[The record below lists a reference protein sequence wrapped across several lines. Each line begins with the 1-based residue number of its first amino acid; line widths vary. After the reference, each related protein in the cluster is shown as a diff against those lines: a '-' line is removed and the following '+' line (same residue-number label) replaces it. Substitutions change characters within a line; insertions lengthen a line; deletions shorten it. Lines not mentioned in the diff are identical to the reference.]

1 MKRRLLILL
10 ALCLLCLCG
19 TALGE
24 ETVVEFAKAR
34 GMNIMDLTAG
44 LTEIYGYTQE
54 EADQF
59 LCSVTET
66 ESTLEY
72 MLYPAEHPNW
82 RYTHVLNRKNGACE
96 DDLSPF
102 SGTNQPGYEGRLRA
116 ILQRAAEE
124 NWFENWTE
132 ASMTALYDQM
142 TQWEFR
148 RSARLEAGL
157 AQKNLTAAE
166 TVQELFVSTFG
177 DELSWTEPVREWR
190 DEVLA
195 QHDLNRETVSTAP
208 VQGVQRWQAEGRITG
223 KMTVVEF
230 AGQLP
235 EELQSLYVNE
245 PHLAGWSC
253 LSGAM
258 RLPETAGRSA
268 LMAFGRGEERL
279 LAMAVEMEDELHLL
293 PVGEQALLPGR
304 AFSIHYDPQESLY
317 SIEYPLDENGEETE
331 CFRVRP
337 AAVQRSGEE
346 RRIFCQIEDYRR
358 VNQKTLEGFVL
369 ESLEYESAAEGNW
382 RATVYRPG
390 KPTESR
396 DFALNLPHWLDDQ
409 SAADFPRSMEE
420 CEQLAEAGS
429 GIPEGYAVCRGV
441 HLRQKTSS
449 RSKDLG
455 DMKNGTLVR
464 VLETVPG
471 DPWPWAHVQVGSL
484 EGYMCN
490 LYVSYEGSTNDTP
503 VSQIVPLPVAETLC
517 ETALKESTALLG
529 GTMTQ
534 LSVGTRMHVLCEY
547 DGWLY
552 VCVPRNEPG
561 WLMDVDGQYG
571 FVKTADVRTA
581 ASFVQLD
588 WRMESSDQ

>member
-1 MKRRLLILL
+1 MKRRLSIWL
-10 ALCLLCLCG
+10 ALCLLCLYG
-19 TALGE
+19 AALGE
-24 ETVVEFAKAR
+24 ETVVEYAKAR
-34 GMNIMDLTAG
+34 GMNIMELTAG

-72 MLYPAEHPNW
+72 VLYPAEHPNW

-102 SGTNQPGYEGRLRA
+102 SGTNPPGYEGWLRA

-124 NWFENWTE
+124 SWFENWDE
-132 ASMTALYDQM
+132 AAMTALYDQM

-157 AQKNLTAAE
+157 GQKNLTAAE
-166 TVQELFVSTFG
+166 AVQEMFVSTFG

-190 DEVLA
+190 DEVLT
-195 QHDLNRETVSTAP
+195 QHGLTRETISTAP

-268 LMAFGRGEERL
+268 LIAFGRGEERL

-304 AFSIHYDPQESLY
+304 AFSIHYDPQKSLY

-331 CFRVRP
+331 CFRVLP

-346 RRIFCQIEDYRR
+346 RRILCIIKDYRR

-396 DFALNLPHWLDDQ
+396 DFDLNLPHWLDDQ
-409 SAADFPRSMEE
+409 SAADFPRSIEE

-471 DPWPWAHVQVGSL
+471 DPWPWARVQVGSL

-529 GTMTQ
+529 GTVAQ
-534 LSVGTRMHVLCEY
+534 LPVGTRMHVLCEY

-571 FVKTADVRTA
+571 FVKAANVRTA

>member
-166 TVQELFVSTFG
+166 AVQEMFVSTFG
-177 DELSWTEPVREWR
+177 DELSWTEPAREWR

-195 QHDLNRETVSTAP
+195 QHGLTRETVSTAP

-230 AGQLP
+230 TGQLP
-235 EELQSLYVNE
+235 EELQSLCENE
-245 PHLAGWSC
+245 PYLAGWSC

-279 LAMAVEMEDELHLL
+279 LAMAMVLEGELHLL
-293 PVGEQALLPGR
+293 PVGERTLLPGR
-304 AFSIHYDPQESLY
+304 AFSIHYDPQENLY

-346 RRIFCQIEDYRR
+346 RRILCQIEDYRR

-396 DFALNLPHWLDDQ
+396 DFDLNLPHWLDDQ

-534 LSVGTRMHVLCEY
+534 LSAGTRMHVLCEY

>member
-10 ALCLLCLCG
+10 TLCLLCLCG

-24 ETVVEFAKAR
+24 ETTAEYAKAR
-34 GMNIMDLTAG
+34 GMNIMELTAG

-66 ESTLEY
+66 ENTLEY
-72 MLYPAEHPNW
+72 VLYPAEHPNW
-82 RYTHVLNRKNGACE
+82 RYTHVLNRKNGVCE

-102 SGTNQPGYEGRLRA
+102 SGTNQPGYEGWLRA

-124 NWFENWTE
+124 SWFENWDET
-132 ASMTALYDQM
+132 AMTALYDQM

-177 DELSWTEPVREWR
+177 DELSWTEPAREWR

-195 QHDLNRETVSTAP
+195 QHGLNRETVSTAP
-208 VQGVQRWQAEGRITG
+208 VQGVQRWQAEGHVADKI
-223 KMTVVEF
+223 TVVEF
-230 AGQLP
+230 TGQLP
-235 EELQSLYVNE
+235 EELQSLCENE

-258 RLPETAGRSA
+258 RLPETANRSA

-279 LAMAVEMEDELHLL
+279 LVMAMEMEDELHLL

-304 AFSIHYDPQESLY
+304 AFSIHYDPQENLY

-331 CFRVRP
+331 CFRVLP

-346 RRIFCQIEDYRR
+346 RRILCIIKDYRR

-396 DFALNLPHWLDDQ
+396 DFDLNLPHWLDDQ

-455 DMKNGTLVR
+455 EFKPGTLVR

-529 GTMTQ
+529 GTVAQLPAGTQ
-534 LSVGTRMHVLCEY
+534 MHVLCEY

-571 FVKTADVRTA
+571 FVKAADVRTA

>member
-10 ALCLLCLCG
+10 TLCLLCLCG

-208 VQGVQRWQAEGRITG
+208 VQGVQRWQAEGRVTG

-230 AGQLP
+230 TGQLP

-279 LAMAVEMEDELHLL
+279 LVMAMVLEGELHLL
-293 PVGEQALLPGR
+293 PVGERTLLPGR
-304 AFSIHYDPQESLY
+304 SFSIHYDPQESLY

-331 CFRVRP
+331 CFRVLP

-346 RRIFCQIEDYRR
+346 RRILCIIKDYRR

-369 ESLEYESAAEGNW
+369 ESLEYESAAEVNW

-396 DFALNLPHWLDDQ
+396 DFDLNLPHWLDDQ

-455 DMKNGTLVR
+455 EFKPGTLVR
-464 VLETVPG
+464 LLETVPG

-529 GTMTQ
+529 GTVAQ
-534 LSVGTRMHVLCEY
+534 LSAGTRMHVLCEY

-571 FVKTADVRTA
+571 FVKAADVRTA

>member
-1 MKRRLLILL
+1 MKRRLSILL
-10 ALCLLCLCG
+10 TLCLLCLYG
-19 TALGE
+19 AALGE
-24 ETVVEFAKAR
+24 ETVVEFAASH
-34 GMNIMDLTAG
+34 GMSTRDLTDEF
-44 LTEIYGYTQE
+44 TEIYCYTPE
-54 EADQF
+54 EADRF

-66 ESTLEY
+66 DDTLEY
-72 MLYPAEHPNW
+72 VLYLPEHPDW
-82 RYTHVLNRKNGACE
+82 RYTHVVNRKTGGRE
-96 DDLSPF
+96 SSTSPF
-102 SGTNQPGYEGRLRA
+102 RCDGQPSNEGGLRL
-116 ILQRAAEE
+116 ILREAEE
-124 NWFENWTE
+124 NGWFENWKE

-190 DEVLA
+190 DEVLT
-195 QHDLNRETVSTAP
+195 QHGLNRETVSTAP

-230 AGQLP
+230 TGQLP
-235 EELQSLYVNE
+235 EELQSLCENE

-258 RLPETAGRSA
+258 RLPETANRSA

-279 LAMAVEMEDELHLL
+279 LVMAMEMEDELHLL

-304 AFSIHYDPQESLY
+304 AFSIHYDPQENLY

-346 RRIFCQIEDYRR
+346 RRILCQIEDYRR

-471 DPWPWAHVQVGSL
+471 DPWPWVHVQVGSL

-529 GTMTQ
+529 GTVAQLPAGTQ
-534 LSVGTRMHVLCEY
+534 MHVLCEY

-571 FVKTADVRTA
+571 FVKAADVRTA